1 MAKNKAFDA
10 STFTGFYME
19 PTDLVLISD
28 EKHPLYDPRVNM
40 PLEEKWVLY
49 TMKFGITDPI
59 TITKEENGKPL
70 VVKGRQRTKYCI
82 EANKRLATSGAETW
96 KVPCIYERGGDDDR
110 LVGLMLGENEIR
122 RGDDLL
128 VKAKKIQ
135 RYMAM
140 GHDEADAAL
149 VFGCSVNTVKN
160 RLALLDLDGSVQ
172 KAVEEGAMNVTMAL
186 ELSKLPPAE
195 QQARAKAARDAAPA
209 PAEAGERTIRVVGA
223 GHAAAGKAMKR
234 RTPSR
239 PGVKTLKRIVD
250 DAPVSDEV
258 QTLLR
263 WIIGEIDLATVSK
276 KVRGLGFLSEK
287 AEKKAKKA
295 EKKAAKAGAK

>member
-1 MAKNKAFDA
+1 
-10 STFTGFYME
+10 
-19 PTDLVLISD
+19 
-28 EKHPLYDPRVNM
+28 
-40 PLEEKWVLY
+40 
-49 TMKFGITDPI
+49 
-59 TITKEENGKPL
+59 
-70 VVKGRQRTKYCI
+70 
-82 EANKRLATSGAETW
+82 
-96 KVPCIYERGGDDDR
+96 
-110 LVGLMLGENEIR
+110 
-122 RGDDLL
+122 
-128 VKAKKIQ
+128 
-135 RYMAM
+135 MAM